1 MEVTQF
7 MEGPIILSMWILII
21 YNEVCLE
28 EKRSSLYSNNSM
40 KANSNI
46 FDGIYFYQVILVT
59 LLAHLKLINSNY
71 YLNLFKSKFSL
82 IFLFIFFFLW
92 EKVEQCYFINGL

>member
-1 MEVTQF
+1 
-7 MEGPIILSMWILII
+7 
-21 YNEVCLE
+21 
-28 EKRSSLYSNNSM
+28 M

-82 IFLFIFFFLW
+82 IFLFIFFFL
-92 EKVEQCYFINGL
+92 